1 MKVKKRYSN
10 GGSIDYNSGGTSAA
24 ALMSKDRRT
33 RRRNRRQKKSDDRVS
48 RDSCG
53 PGGCEAAGPS
63 RGGSLATR
71 DAGVSREEKKAT
83 RKANREDR
91 RAERRKPKGNLMVV
105 STGSSRRRRRRSRAD
120 YGGRGGSG
128 IGLFGPRSSVK
139 QGVREAKRQ
148 NRKNKRSS

>member
-10 GGSIDYNSGGTSAA
+10 GGSIDYNSGGTSG
-24 ALMSKDRRT
+24 KDRRT

-53 PGGCEAAGPS
+53 PGGCEATGPS
-63 RGGSLATR
+63 RGGSLSTR

-105 STGSSRRRRRRSRAD
+105 STGGRKRRRSR
-120 YGGRGGSG
+120 GSG
-128 IGLFGPRSSVK
+128 VGLFGPRSSVK
-139 QGVREAKRQ
+139 QGVREARRQ
-148 NRKNKRSS
+148 RRKNKRRITKASL